1 MDTHTPPAQNRPL
14 IGLCGRTDPTC
25 EYLLYFRSYAQRVFE
40 AGGLPVGLP
49 YHETAVACAPEIA
62 ERFDGVLFTGGADI
76 DTASFG
82 GNAYDDRTHH
92 ALGQTMPLRDEFEG
106 ALLQACWDQDV
117 PCLGVCRGVQ
127 VMNVG
132 RGGTLVRDVSEQLWS
147 HGATLDVHLQP
158 EPFETPVHQVYIEPN
173 SRLAQILGA
182 LETSVNS
189 LHHLAIST
197 VPEGAHVTA
206 RADDGTPEALEF
218 PDRTFFLGVQWHP
231 EIMGTQPQ
239 LFEALVDAANQRRI
253 AKGR

>member
-1 MDTHTPPAQNRPL
+1 
-14 IGLCGRTDPTC
+14 
-25 EYLLYFRSYAQRVFE
+25 
-40 AGGLPVGLP
+40 
-49 YHETAVACAPEIA
+49 
-62 ERFDGVLFTGGADI
+62 
-76 DTASFG
+76 
-82 GNAYDDRTHH
+82 
-92 ALGQTMPLRDEFEG
+92 
-106 ALLQACWDQDV
+106 
-117 PCLGVCRGVQ
+117 
-127 VMNVG
+127 MNVG
-132 RGGTLVRDVSEQLWS
+132 RGGTLVRYVSEQLWS